1 MLTEGTDEILMKNM
15 KRSIPFIFKLLG
27 CLFIFVVLFVLSQIY
42 GAADATAKDVWLA
55 IASDEVSDSILV
67 IRELRLPREVA
78 GILVG
83 AALAVAGTIMQ
94 GVTRNPLADPG
105 LLGLSSGASMALAL
119 ILAFAPG
126 VGTFGIMLACFL
138 GAALGASL
146 VLLLSAMRRGQLSP
160 TRIILA
166 GAAVSAFLYAVS
178 EAVGLYF
185 KISKDVSMWTA
196 GGLIG
201 TTWDQVQAIS
211 PVIIIGVVI
220 ATLLS
225 KQLTIMSL
233 SDDVAVSLGQR
244 LVLIKALLF
253 VVVIVLTGASVALV
267 GNIAFVGLMIPH
279 IVRTFAGTDY
289 RAIMPL
295 SAITGASFMLLAD
308 TMGRTIHAPYET
320 PVAAIVAMMGL
331 PFFLFVV
338 NKGGGKRS

>member
-126 VGTFGIMLACFL
+126 VGTFGIMLACF
-138 GAALGASL
+138 
-146 VLLLSAMRRGQLSP
+146 
-160 TRIILA
+160 
-166 GAAVSAFLYAVS
+166 
-178 EAVGLYF
+178 
-185 KISKDVSMWTA
+185 
-196 GGLIG
+196 
-201 TTWDQVQAIS
+201 
-211 PVIIIGVVI
+211 
-220 ATLLS
+220 
-225 KQLTIMSL
+225 
-233 SDDVAVSLGQR
+233 
-244 LVLIKALLF
+244 
-253 VVVIVLTGASVALV
+253 
-267 GNIAFVGLMIPH
+267 
-279 IVRTFAGTDY
+279 
-289 RAIMPL
+289 
-295 SAITGASFMLLAD
+295 
-308 TMGRTIHAPYET
+308 
-320 PVAAIVAMMGL
+320 
-331 PFFLFVV
+331 
-338 NKGGGKRS
+338 